1 LKLIN
6 ISIVDTTLIQNFD
19 FSLNIGNTTINNY
32 LVYIYIINI
41 YNKIKNK
48 TKI

>member
-1 LKLIN
+1 MKLIN

-19 FSLNIGNTTINNY
+19 FSLNIENTTINNY